1 MNHFHWKLKWC
12 DPFGSCNKKPRWK
25 SQCSIFF
32 LRFGAI
38 RKFVKWLER
47 IDFRFV
53 WGIVGCFPFGL
64 FVCLAKEQKWLFI
77 NACYHQSGPF
87 KKKTNEHNRAVCI
100 HLFGLLGGSS
110 FILVDQYFLRV
121 STMFCLSILLFEII
135 ISSYWLHNSYKHRLI
150 WEHLCSTI
158 V

>member
-12 DPFGSCNKKPRWK
+12 DPFGSCNKKLVEKVNAPFFFCD
-25 SQCSIFF
+25 SVPFANSLNAFSESIFVSF
-32 LRFGAI
+32 VELLAVFRLACSFAWQKNKSDYLLMRAI
-38 RKFVKWLER
+38 IKV
-47 IDFRFV
+47 
-53 WGIVGCFPFGL
+53 
-64 FVCLAKEQKWLFI
+64 A
-77 NACYHQSGPF
+77 HS
-87 KKKTNEHNRAVCI
+87 KKTNEHYRAVCI